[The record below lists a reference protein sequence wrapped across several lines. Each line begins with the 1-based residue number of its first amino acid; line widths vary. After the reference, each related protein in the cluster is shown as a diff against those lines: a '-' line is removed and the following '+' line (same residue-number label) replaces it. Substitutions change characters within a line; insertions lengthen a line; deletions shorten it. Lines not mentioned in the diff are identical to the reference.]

1 MERVMAKSQGSSANE
16 SDVTA
21 IRKDLDKIL
30 GINASDTAL
39 VDGIPTLVNTRMQIT
54 INANTNC
61 FQSKLEKDIDTLDS
75 NYKTLT
81 TGVQDLKDQLTESIL
96 QEKQSREEESGALKS
111 DLERLEKRS
120 KELKEK
126 LKGKLGV
133 AMPDNDASED
143 EEEKTE

>member
-1 MERVMAKSQGSSANE
+1 MLAKSQGSSANE

-30 GINASDTAL
+30 GINASDTAM
-39 VDGIPTLVNTRMQIT
+39 VDGIPTLVNTMKIQPYKFIQIIQT
-54 INANTNC
+54 
-61 FQSKLEKDIDTLDS
+61 KLEKDIDTLDS

-81 TGVQDLKDQLTESIL
+81 TGVEDLKDKLTESIL
-96 QEKQSREEESGALKS
+96 QEKQAREEESGALKS

-133 AMPDNDASED
+133 ALPENDASED
-143 EEEKTE
+143 EEEKNE

>member
-1 MERVMAKSQGSSANE
+1 MLAKSQGSSANE

-30 GINASDTAL
+30 GINASDTAM
-39 VDGIPTLVNTRMQIT
+39 VDGIPTLVNTMKIQPFKFIQIIQT
-54 INANTNC
+54 
-61 FQSKLEKDIDTLDS
+61 KLEKDIDTLDS

-81 TGVQDLKDQLTESIL
+81 TGVEDLKDKLTESIL
-96 QEKQSREEESGALKS
+96 QEKQAREEESGALKS

-133 AMPDNDASED
+133 ALPENDASED
-143 EEEKTE
+143 EEEKNE